1 MIDKII
7 GIIGCG
13 SMGSAIIERL
23 KDKYKVFVYDAQ
35 DEKVKVVAGVNVAAS
50 AQDLIANSDIIILAV
65 KPQDLGILMAAVMN
79 QVKGKLVI
87 SIAAGIKTSFI
98 EKILGEVSVIRAM
111 PNIGA
116 KIGHSV
122 TCLCKGSFAKD
133 IDLVIARE
141 LFRNI
146 GTTHSLSEEMMD
158 GVTAISGSGPGYY
171 FEMIDKNIT
180 MYESDYKKFSGDFSL
195 DLKDAAMSIGF
206 DEATA
211 RFLANSTVIASDLL
225 LKITR
230 KPAAELRDMVASPKG
245 TTQAGLEILRRGGK
259 LIEAVQAA
267 YKRAQELS
275 K

>member
-1 MIDKII
+1 
-7 GIIGCG
+7 
-13 SMGSAIIERL
+13 
-23 KDKYKVFVYDAQ
+23 
-35 DEKVKVVAGVNVAAS
+35 
-50 AQDLIANSDIIILAV
+50 
-65 KPQDLGILMAAVMN
+65 
-79 QVKGKLVI
+79 
-87 SIAAGIKTSFI
+87 
-98 EKILGEVSVIRAM
+98 
-111 PNIGA
+111 
-116 KIGHSV
+116 
-122 TCLCKGSFAKD
+122 
-133 IDLVIARE
+133 
-141 LFRNI
+141 
-146 GTTHSLSEEMMD
+146 
-158 GVTAISGSGPGYY
+158 
-171 FEMIDKNIT
+171 